1 MAFLE
6 SLGLTSIPKIISA
19 IWANG
24 SRFLLSVA
32 VAGIAAAAVL
42 WLGARYGAPKALA
55 WWDEYGLLLVL
66 VSAVAGVFAIFKFL
80 AERQNTKLFLIADEA
95 QSHWSHA
102 KQPDGSILTQFSFQ
116 FHATN
121 RGRHGL
127 YLSKVRVLR
136 PSFAR
141 RRIQSAMM
149 ATEDPMNDVYATN
162 QIIPAGAR
170 RGCHAHIMATGTV
183 GGEGRTKPMRVK
195 IAVQDNLARWHK
207 LVFVDLRN
215 PTVPRW

>member
-1 MAFLE
+1 MTEPLSWF
-6 SLGLTSIPKIISA
+6 SIPKIISA

-24 SRFLLSVA
+24 SRFLFSVA

-42 WLGARYGAPKALA
+42 WLGARYGAPKAQA
-55 WWDEYGLLLVL
+55 WWYEYGLMLVL

-80 AERQNTKLFLIADEA
+80 AERQITKLFLIADEA

-102 KQPDGSILTQFSFQ
+102 KQPDGSIVTQFSFQ

-127 YLSKVRVLR
+127 YLS
-136 PSFAR
+136 
-141 RRIQSAMM
+141 AMM

-162 QIIPAGAR
+162 QVIPAGAR
-170 RGCHAHIMATGTV
+170 RGCHAHIMATGAV

-195 IAVQDNLARWHK
+195 IAVQDNIGRWYK
-207 LVFVDLRN
+207 LVFVDVRN
-215 PTVPRW
+215 PAVPRW

>member
-1 MAFLE
+1 MTEPLSWF
-6 SLGLTSIPKIISA
+6 SIPKIISA

-24 SRFLLSVA
+24 SRFLFSVA

-42 WLGARYGAPKALA
+42 WLGARYGAPKAQA
-55 WWDEYGLLLVL
+55 WWYEYGLMLVL

-80 AERQNTKLFLIADEA
+80 AERQITKLFLIADEA

-102 KQPDGSILTQFSFQ
+102 KQPDGSIVTQFSFQ

-136 PSFAR
+136 PSFGR

-162 QIIPAGAR
+162 QVIPAGAR
-170 RGCHAHIMATGTV
+170 RGCHAHIMATGAV
-183 GGEGRTKPMRVK
+183 GGEGRSKPMRVK
-195 IAVQDNLARWHK
+195 IAVQDNIGRWYK
-207 LVFVDLRN
+207 LVFVDVRN
-215 PTVPRW
+215 PAVPRW

>member
-1 MAFLE
+1 MTEPLSWF
-6 SLGLTSIPKIISA
+6 SIPKIISA

-24 SRFLLSVA
+24 SRFLFSVA

-42 WLGARYGAPKALA
+42 WLGARYGAPKAQA
-55 WWDEYGLLLVL
+55 WWYEYGLMLVL

-80 AERQNTKLFLIADEA
+80 AERQITKLFLIADEA

-102 KQPDGSILTQFSFQ
+102 KQPDGSIVTQFSFQ

-127 YLSKVRVLR
+127 YLSRVRVLR
-136 PSFAR
+136 PSFGR

-162 QIIPAGAR
+162 QVIPAGAR
-170 RGCHAHIMATGTV
+170 RGCHAHIMATGAV

-195 IAVQDNLARWHK
+195 IAVQDNIGRWYK
-207 LVFVDLRN
+207 LVFVDVRN
-215 PTVPRW
+215 PAVPRW

>member
-1 MAFLE
+1 MTEPLSWF
-6 SLGLTSIPKIISA
+6 SIPKIISA

-24 SRFLLSVA
+24 SRFLFSVA

-42 WLGARYGAPKALA
+42 WLGARYGAPKAQA
-55 WWDEYGLLLVL
+55 WWYEYGLMLVL

-80 AERQNTKLFLIADEA
+80 AERQITKLFLIADEA

-102 KQPDGSILTQFSFQ
+102 KQPDGSIVTQFSFQ

-136 PSFAR
+136 PSFGR

-162 QIIPAGAR
+162 QVIPAGAR
-170 RGCHAHIMATGTV
+170 RGCHAHIMATGAV

-195 IAVQDNLARWHK
+195 IAVQDNIGRWYK
-207 LVFVDLRN
+207 LVFVDVRN
-215 PTVPRW
+215 PAVPRW

>member
-1 MAFLE
+1 MTEPLSWF
-6 SLGLTSIPKIISA
+6 SIPKIISA

-24 SRFLLSVA
+24 SRFLFSVA

-42 WLGARYGAPKALA
+42 WLGARYGAPKAQA
-55 WWDEYGLLLVL
+55 WWYEYGLMLVL

-80 AERQNTKLFLIADEA
+80 AERQVTKLFLIADEA

-102 KQPDGSILTQFSFQ
+102 KQPDGSIVTQFSFQ

-136 PSFAR
+136 PSFGR

-162 QIIPAGAR
+162 QVIPAGAR
-170 RGCHAHIMATGTV
+170 RGCHAHIMATGAV
-183 GGEGRTKPMRVK
+183 GGESRTKPMRVK
-195 IAVQDNLARWHK
+195 IAVQDNIGRWYK
-207 LVFVDLRN
+207 LVFVDVRN
-215 PTVPRW
+215 PAVPRW